1 MTDDLHPPSA
11 LATRSRYSRRAWW
24 CLALSP
30 VAVILAFVAGEGL
43 TALMGYTGEGLPPW
57 WVGAAAVLAG
67 AVLLGVPTLLARWW
81 ARRAASEG
89 DRSGRTP
96 ATILLALW
104 VSLLL
109 VNLLS
114 WLARVVLEG

>member
-1 MTDDLHPPSA
+1 MTGDLHRPPS
-11 LATRSRYSRRAWW
+11 LAPRSKYSRRAWW

-57 WVGAAAVLAG
+57 WVGAAAVVTG
-67 AVLLGVPTLLARWW
+67 ALFLGVPTLLARWW
-81 ARRAASEG
+81 ARRAAAEG
-89 DRSGRTP
+89 DPSGRTP

-104 VSLLL
+104 VAFLL
-109 VNLLS
+109 VNLFS